1 MKKTLLIIG
10 FITLLFGC
18 STPKDNSELNVDLI
32 KDYVQAVE
40 NSDYQTMENLLDE
53 KYIGLGP
60 SINDSVG
67 KTAAIENWKTNME
80 NLYKSID
87 YNKSRNIAVHIPD
100 GENKGEWVSNWAELT
115 IVYQSEEQATIW
127 VNTVYKMEN
136 GKIIK
141 SFSFYNELDVYEQLG
156 FEFY

>member
-1 MKKTLLIIG
+1 MKRMLFMFSFT
-10 FITLLFGC
+10 FLLFGC
-18 STPKDNSELNVDLI
+18 STKQDNSELNVALVE
-32 KDYVQAVE
+32 KYVQAVE
-40 NSDYQTMENLLDE
+40 NLDYKTMGELLDE

-60 SINDSVG
+60 SIKDSIG
-67 KTAAIENWKTNME
+67 KITAIENWKLNVKT
-80 NLYKSID
+80 LYKSIE

-115 IVYQSEEQATIW
+115 IDYQFEETVTIW
-127 VNTVYKMEN
+127 ANTVYKIHN
-136 GKIIK
+136 GKIIR